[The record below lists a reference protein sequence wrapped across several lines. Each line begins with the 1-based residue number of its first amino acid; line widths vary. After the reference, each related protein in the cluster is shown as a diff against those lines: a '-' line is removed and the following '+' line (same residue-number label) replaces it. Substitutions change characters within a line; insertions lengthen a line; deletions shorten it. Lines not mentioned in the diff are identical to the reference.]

1 MTGIVSSS
9 SFSGS
14 SIARGTAPATI
25 ARSIT
30 LSDSPMNSPLSRSSA
45 SAVRVNREKA
55 PPLST
60 SASPVCSNV
69 IIGIALPSC
78 DNAYRPPIHASH
90 EAASRCA
97 CA

>member
-1 MTGIVSSS
+1 MTGIVPSS

-14 SIARGTAPATI
+14 SIAHGIAPAAI

-45 SAVRVNREKA
+45 SAVRVNKERS
-55 PPLST
+55 PSLST
-60 SASPVCSNV
+60 SALPVCSNV

-78 DNAYRPPIHASH
+78 DIAYRPPIHASH
-90 EAASRCA
+90 EAVSRCA
-97 CA
+97 CT

>member
-1 MTGIVSSS
+1 MTGIVPSS
-9 SFSGS
+9 SFSGK
-14 SIARGTAPATI
+14 SIARGTTPAAI

-45 SAVRVNREKA
+45 SAVRVNREKSPPRSA
-55 PPLST
+55 P
-60 SASPVCSNV
+60 ASLVCSNV

-78 DNAYRPPIHASH
+78 DIAYRPPIHASH
-90 EAASRCA
+90 EAVSRCA